1 MAAGQGS
8 EPLIAPPG
16 LGPMSSE
23 LGRDPEGKSLRI
35 AAAMKAAE
43 DATKEVTG
51 ENPSQIDQLA
61 TEVDAALK
69 SIGEGEI
76 SQEAMEMAMEG
87 GRRRKARGGDKRS
100 KVGELGT
107 AVPST
112 TTSKTEYLKKIGA
125 AILEYA
131 QREIAPIGPSGMAVA
146 TGAVGL
152 AQEVVVRVPVTLVT
166 LTLSGTALSVKF
178 FRALFAKFNSWGRT
192 SAERLRSDLSAEQA
206 ADAAVK
212 DIPSIAKTAAV
223 GVVFFNQ
230 LGLLP
235 LSAVLA
241 AILFAVKANVSTGP
255 ARSLLISQFYAWYI
269 MKTPKEQAAF
279 LQNAKT
285 YAAAAA
291 STGRAAV
298 NASAP
303 VAAAVADFMSKAGVG
318 VASAASSFASS
329 SSSSSSA
336 AVPAAAAASVLA
348 AGAEAAAVVGQVVVE
363 QTAEKGEDTINESIA
378 QVKSPQAVVAVGN
391 KADEGV
397 TTYISKRRPL
407 GSSSSSSPSSVSPPP
422 ARPSRFG
429 PVASSEPP
437 SRETR
442 SSLKRKFGES
452 EPSPGKKDRGGKRRT
467 KRKLR
472 VKRRRTYRRAIV
484 PSGMFAY

>member
-1 MAAGQGS
+1 M
-8 EPLIAPPG
+8 LPG
-16 LGPMSSE
+16 V
-23 LGRDPEGKSLRI
+23 LGRDPETGKSLRI
-35 AAAMKAAE
+35 AEAKRAAE
-43 DATKEVTG
+43 EAAEETMKTEIG
-51 ENPSQIDQLA
+51 ASIDQI
-61 TEVDAALK
+61 AADVNTALN
-69 SIGEGEI
+69 SIGQGEL
-76 SQEAMEMAMEG
+76 STEAEEMAMRG
-87 GRRRKARGGDKRS
+87 SRRRKLRGGDNKRS
-100 KVGELGT
+100 KVGPGT

-112 TTSKTEYLKKIGA
+112 TTSKTEYLKNVGA

-192 SAERLRSDLSAEQA
+192 SAERIRSDLSAEQA

-303 VAAAVADFMSKAGVG
+303 VAAAVADFMTKAGVG
-318 VASAASSFASS
+318 VASAASSFASSSS

-407 GSSSSSSPSSVSPPP
+407 GSSSSSSPSSVSPP